1 MSTDKSK
8 KIDIEVKKIH
18 TEIKKSNLVLREK
31 MKDIQDELIE
41 WNLIGGIENGEGSNG
56 FMR

>member
-18 TEIKKSNLVLREK
+18 TEIKKSNLVLRER
-31 MKDIQDELIE
+31 MKDIQADLKD
-41 WNLIGGIENGEGSNG
+41 WNLNSGIIDEKGNP